1 MSPRR
6 ADPHTAIALVEAAAT
21 VLAEHGPQALSTRR
35 LAAMVGM
42 STSAVYTHFRSMDS
56 LIRAVAESGF
66 ARLRDE
72 LGAIT
77 PTSDPVADVLL
88 LAHTYRAHAQRC
100 PHLYAV
106 MFGAVDCFTLTDFD
120 RRQGQYTMSF
130 VVNAVRRCMA
140 AGRLRHA
147 DPHLVARQ
155 LWIALHGLIT
165 LEHGHHLTAPYD
177 ADLCYQAHL
186 RALLLGSGDRET
198 RVERSMALA
207 RTRMAVTL
215 QEINYANH
223 PTPPPT

>member
-6 ADPHTAIALVEAAAT
+6 ADPQTAVALVEAAAT

-35 LAAMVGM
+35 LAAMVGT
-42 STSAVYTHFRSMDS
+42 STSSVYTHFRSMDS
-56 LIRAVAESGF
+56 LIRAVAHEGF
-66 ARLRDE
+66 TQLRDE

-77 PTSDPVADVLL
+77 PTSDPVADVIL

-106 MFGAVDCFTLTDFD
+106 MFGAVDCFTRTDFD

-130 VVNAVRRCMA
+130 VVTAVRRSMA

-147 DPHLVARQ
+147 DPHLVTRQ

-177 ADLCYQAHL
+177 ADRCYQAQL

-198 RVERSMALA
+198 RIERSMTLA
-207 RTRMAVTL
+207 RTRMTV
-215 QEINYANH
+215 EMRKIKHANH
-223 PTPPPT
+223 PPDPPT